1 MSTIKSKK
9 TKTYIDA
16 GVNIDIGDQFVDEIK
31 PLAKKTNTPGAN
43 ASLGGFGGIFDLSK
57 LSLKEPLL
65 ISSTDGVGT
74 KLEIAIKMQKHNTI
88 GIDLVAM
95 CVNDILAE
103 GAQPLFFLDYYATG
117 RLDLKISKEILKGIV
132 NGCIQAEISLI
143 GGETAEMPGIYQQNI
158 YDLAGFCVG
167 AIEKKKYYSRE
178 FIKKGDIAIA
188 LSSSGIHSN
197 GFSMV
202 RSILKDND
210 ISLYDA
216 DPFEKSKTIGETL
229 LEPTKIYTKFLNKL
243 NALNLIKRSVNIT
256 GGGLIKNPP
265 RVFDDNL
272 TLKINV
278 NNWHLPK
285 EFKWLKKMGNLSTY
299 EMLKVFNCGI
309 GMILLVE
316 KDYVDEVIQ
325 YVNNGNEN
333 CFVIGEMV
341 EKCESSVFFE
351 GNLKKWSTME

>member
-1 MSTIKSKK
+1 
-9 TKTYIDA
+9 
-16 GVNIDIGDQFVDEIK
+16 
-31 PLAKKTNTPGAN
+31 
-43 ASLGGFGGIFDLSK
+43 
-57 LSLKEPLL
+57 
-65 ISSTDGVGT
+65 
-74 KLEIAIKMQKHNTI
+74 
-88 GIDLVAM
+88 
-95 CVNDILAE
+95 
-103 GAQPLFFLDYYATG
+103 
-117 RLDLKISKEILKGIV
+117 
-132 NGCIQAEISLI
+132 
-143 GGETAEMPGIYQQNI
+143 
-158 YDLAGFCVG
+158 
-167 AIEKKKYYSRE
+167 
-178 FIKKGDIAIA
+178 
-188 LSSSGIHSN
+188 
-197 GFSMV
+197 MV

-285 EFKWLKKMGNLSTY
+285 EFKWLKKKGNLSTV

-309 GMILLVE
+309 GMIVLVE

-325 YVNNGNEN
+325 YANNGNEN

>member
-16 GVNIDIGDQFVDEIK
+16 GVNIDIGDKFIDQIK
-31 PLAKKTNTPGAN
+31 PLVQKTNTSGTKE
-43 ASLGGFGGIFDLSK
+43 SLGGFGGVFDLSK
-57 LSLKEPLL
+57 LLLKEPLL

-117 RLDLKISKEILKGIV
+117 KLDLNISKEILKGIV
-132 NGCIQAEISLI
+132 KGCIQAEVSLI

-178 FIKKGDIAIA
+178 FLKKGDIAIA

-210 ISLYDA
+210 ISLYDS
-216 DPFEKSKTIGETL
+216 DPFGRSKTIGETL
-229 LEPTKIYTKFLNKL
+229 LEPTRIYTKFLNKL
-243 NALNLIKRSVNIT
+243 NALNLIKKSVNIT

-272 TLKINV
+272 SLKINV
-278 NNWHLPK
+278 NNWHLPI
-285 EFKWLKKMGNLSTY
+285 EFKWLKEKGNLNTF

-309 GMILLVE
+309 GMIVFSE
-316 KDYVDEVIQ
+316 KDCVDDVIKIA
-325 YVNNGNEN
+325 NNNNEN
-333 CFVIGEMV
+333 CFVIGEMI
-341 EKCESSVFFE
+341 ERSESLVFFE
-351 GNLKKWSTME
+351 GNLKEWSKME

>member
-16 GVNIDIGDQFVDEIK
+16 GVNIDIGDQFIDEIK
-31 PLAKKTNTPGAN
+31 PLAKKTNTSGAK

-117 RLDLKISKEILKGIV
+117 KLDLKKSKEILKGIV
-132 NGCIQAEISLI
+132 KGCIQAEISLI

-167 AIEKKKYYSRE
+167 AIEKKKYYS
-178 FIKKGDIAIA
+178 
-188 LSSSGIHSN
+188 
-197 GFSMV
+197 
-202 RSILKDND
+202 
-210 ISLYDA
+210 
-216 DPFEKSKTIGETL
+216 
-229 LEPTKIYTKFLNKL
+229 
-243 NALNLIKRSVNIT
+243 
-256 GGGLIKNPP
+256 
-265 RVFDDNL
+265 
-272 TLKINV
+272 
-278 NNWHLPK
+278 
-285 EFKWLKKMGNLSTY
+285 
-299 EMLKVFNCGI
+299 
-309 GMILLVE
+309 
-316 KDYVDEVIQ
+316 
-325 YVNNGNEN
+325 
-333 CFVIGEMV
+333 
-341 EKCESSVFFE
+341 
-351 GNLKKWSTME
+351 